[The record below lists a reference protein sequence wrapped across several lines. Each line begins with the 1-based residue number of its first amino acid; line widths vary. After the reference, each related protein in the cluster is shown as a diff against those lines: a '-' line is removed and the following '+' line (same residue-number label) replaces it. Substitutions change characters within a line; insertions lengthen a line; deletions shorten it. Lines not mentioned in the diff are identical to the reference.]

1 MPQGAYEPAKE
12 GREHEKEEKK
22 RITRRKR
29 VSSLRIEEERTSK
42 AGEIAKSIPYRGAG
56 AAFVQQGLGLA

>member
-22 RITRRKR
+22 RTTRRKR
-29 VSSLRIEEERTSK
+29 VNSFIIEEERTSK
-42 AGEIAKSIPYRGAG
+42 AGEIAKSIP
-56 AAFVQQGLGLA
+56 